1 MVSLF
6 KDSTQI
12 SIDSKYTL
20 YLNKKIGNG
29 AFGAVYQ
36 GTSKM
41 IIINY
46 SRD

>member
-6 KDSTQI
+6 KDSSQI

-29 AFGAVYQ
+29 AFGDVYQ
-36 GTSKM
+36 GNQK
-41 IIINY
+41 
-46 SRD
+46 